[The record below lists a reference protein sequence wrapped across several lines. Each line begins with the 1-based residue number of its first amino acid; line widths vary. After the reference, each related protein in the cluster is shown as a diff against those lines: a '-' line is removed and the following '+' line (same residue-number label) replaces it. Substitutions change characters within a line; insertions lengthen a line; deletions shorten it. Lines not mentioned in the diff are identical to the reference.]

1 MAAGI
6 IKKIIQNTP
15 KVIKKSV
22 KPKKIIKSKRKKL
35 FPLEV
40 KKGPGSKDK
49 WKKLDPKSPYIHVD
63 DLGSRP
69 LHRGTGPSGVEKKK
83 LKDAGERLSKW
94 YKKKDKAD
102 EIRSKR
108 MGGTK
113 YGYNSGGLVKG
124 FPKLARKGW
133 K

>member
-1 MAAGI
+1 MASGI
-6 IKKIIQNTP
+6 IKKIIKQVP
-15 KVIKKSV
+15 KVVKKA

-35 FPLEV
+35 FELEV

-83 LKDAGERLSKW
+83 LKEAGERISKW
-94 YKKKDKAD
+94 YRKKEGKGPVRVQQKLF
-102 EIRSKR
+102 
-108 MGGTK
+108 
-113 YGYNSGGLVKG
+113 NSGGLVKG
-124 FPKLARKGW
+124 FPKLAKKGW